1 MKKNFKKFLKLNTKY
16 NFSSFPKK
24 ILIVDRERD
33 FQSIFNSIFAIALG
47 AVSKKN
53 SIILSRKKEL
63 KSVKIFQSFG
73 FTNYIFPKEF
83 LIGPYSVIVLL
94 KTIYLTLITIFK
106 IKLYGFEFFIR
117 KFTINNIPFGDL
129 IYDYYKRFDK
139 KFLNLRI
146 DFKFIKILFKS
157 IFKIYLCFN
166 IIKKNEINFM
176 IVSTAVY
183 ATYSGIMSR
192 IGIYQ
197 KIKVIEPHLTKD
209 LLGLSY
215 LVYNPKKKLYFTSDS
230 VTYSNL
236 KKNFYKVTKNLAIKD
251 LDNFLDN
258 RYSGKIKTTYTTPH
272 DIKNLKKYNIKLT
285 KKKLL
290 KKFGFDE
297 NQIKKIVVISPHAFS
312 DTTYNDGRIH
322 FIDYYHH
329 FLETIKYVSSINS
342 KKILW
347 LVRSHPS
354 SSMYGEN
361 GIVEKITERYSNK
374 YIKVCPK
381 ISSKDLIKI
390 CDHAVTCTG
399 RISLEFAAAGKR
411 SIMGGINDLSS
422 FNLFKTSSNKKNYF
436 LTLKNILKINKLNDH
451 KKNQAK
457 KLLFFLETLKPN
469 IVLPESE
476 IIDKKVLKKYQK
488 KFDFISTTLLNN
500 LKKKNFYNDRFFKT
514 LVNKIKDDKD
524 FFKY

>member
-1 MKKNFKKFLKLNTKY
+1 VKKNFKKFLKLNTKY

-215 LVYNPKKKLYFTSDS
+215 LVYNPKKKII
-230 VTYSNL
+230 
-236 KKNFYKVTKNLAIKD
+236 FYI
-251 LDNFLDN
+251 
-258 RYSGKIKTTYTTPH
+258 
-272 DIKNLKKYNIKLT
+272 
-285 KKKLL
+285 
-290 KKFGFDE
+290 
-297 NQIKKIVVISPHAFS
+297 
-312 DTTYNDGRIH
+312 
-322 FIDYYHH
+322 
-329 FLETIKYVSSINS
+329 
-342 KKILW
+342 
-347 LVRSHPS
+347 
-354 SSMYGEN
+354 
-361 GIVEKITERYSNK
+361 
-374 YIKVCPK
+374 
-381 ISSKDLIKI
+381 
-390 CDHAVTCTG
+390 
-399 RISLEFAAAGKR
+399 
-411 SIMGGINDLSS
+411 
-422 FNLFKTSSNKKNYF
+422 
-436 LTLKNILKINKLNDH
+436 
-451 KKNQAK
+451 
-457 KLLFFLETLKPN
+457 
-469 IVLPESE
+469 
-476 IIDKKVLKKYQK
+476 
-488 KFDFISTTLLNN
+488 
-500 LKKKNFYNDRFFKT
+500 
-514 LVNKIKDDKD
+514 
-524 FFKY
+524 